1 MFFNIIYNALV
12 FIFACFVISLVLFE
26 LWSALKM
33 RKNQEIVSL
42 DKLYDDNRQQVR
54 FKRFLTPNT
63 VSKLNS
69 IGMSQS

>member
-1 MFFNIIYNALV
+1 
-12 FIFACFVISLVLFE
+12 
-26 LWSALKM
+26 M